1 MEVLFSLPILI
12 IPFILPMIAG
22 LMAKTY
28 GRSFW
33 TWFLIGLPLP
43 LIANV
48 ILLCLPDRTKKYSGP
63 VSKDKSGRGSLV
75 WINPANEEDQL
86 DFSKI
91 A

>member
-22 LMAKTY
+22 LMAKSY

-33 TWFLIGLPLP
+33 TWFLIGVPLP
-43 LIANV
+43 LIANI
-48 ILLCLPDRTKKYSGP
+48 ILLCLPKRTQGQEVAANVEESP
-63 VSKDKSGRGSLV
+63 AGSLL
-75 WINPANEEDQL
+75 WINPGSEDDQL

>member
-22 LMAKTY
+22 LMAKSY

-33 TWFLIGLPLP
+33 TWFLIGVPLP
-43 LIANV
+43 LIANL
-48 ILLCLPDRTKKYSGP
+48 ILLCLPDRTQNDKRGINKEESLAGP
-63 VSKDKSGRGSLV
+63 LV
-75 WINPANEEDQL
+75 WINPGNKDDQL

>member
-22 LMAKTY
+22 LMAKSY

-33 TWFLIGLPLP
+33 TWFLIGVPLP
-43 LIANV
+43 LIANI
-48 ILLCLPDRTKKYSGP
+48 ILLCLPDRTQKHRKEINKEESLSGP
-63 VSKDKSGRGSLV
+63 LV
-75 WINPANEEDQL
+75 WISPGNEDDQL

>member
-1 MEVLFSLPILI
+1 MEVLFSLPILM

-22 LMAKTY
+22 LMAKSY

-43 LIANV
+43 LIANI
-48 ILLCLPDRTKKYSGP
+48 ILLCLPARTEKNMRMVKMDESMPGTARI
-63 VSKDKSGRGSLV
+63 SHEKNDD
-75 WINPANEEDQL
+75 EL
-86 DFSKI
+86 DLSAI

>member
-22 LMAKTY
+22 LMAKSY

-33 TWFLIGLPLP
+33 TWFLIGVPLP
-43 LIANV
+43 LIAN
-48 ILLCLPDRTKKYSGP
+48 IFLLCLPDRTQKPKRGVKVKKSSP
-63 VSKDKSGRGSLV
+63 GSLV
-75 WINPANEEDQL
+75 WINPASEDDQL

>member
-1 MEVLFSLPILI
+1 MEVLFSLPILM

-22 LMAKTY
+22 LMAKSY

-33 TWFLIGLPLP
+33 TWFLIGIPLP

-48 ILLCLPDRTKKYSGP
+48 ILLCLPDRTQKQKRTVHNNEPSVGP
-63 VSKDKSGRGSLV
+63 LV
-75 WINPANEEDQL
+75 WINPGSEDDHL

>member
-22 LMAKTY
+22 LMAKSY
-28 GRSFW
+28 GRSYW
-33 TWFLIGLPLP
+33 TWFLIGVPLP
-43 LIANV
+43 LIANI
-48 ILLCLPDRTKKYSGP
+48 ILLCLPDRTQKHKRGINKEESSPGP
-63 VSKDKSGRGSLV
+63 LV
-75 WINPANEEDQL
+75 WINPGNEDDQL